1 MKKLSKLL
9 LIVTL
14 VLVMVVT
21 GCGQKEAE
29 PVETSTS
36 TEAETISSE
45 TVASD
50 AEAEASDALEH
61 VNLSWYYIGSEQPD
75 EEAVFAAAN
84 EIIKAEI
91 NATVDFVRLGW
102 GGDYEQKKC
111 N

>member
-1 MKKLSKLL
+1 
-9 LIVTL
+9 
-14 VLVMVVT
+14 MVVT

-75 EEAVFAAAN
+75 EEAVFLQQRMRSS
-84 EIIKAEI
+84 
-91 NATVDFVRLGW
+91 RLKSMRQW
-102 GGDYEQKKC
+102 IL
-111 N
+111 